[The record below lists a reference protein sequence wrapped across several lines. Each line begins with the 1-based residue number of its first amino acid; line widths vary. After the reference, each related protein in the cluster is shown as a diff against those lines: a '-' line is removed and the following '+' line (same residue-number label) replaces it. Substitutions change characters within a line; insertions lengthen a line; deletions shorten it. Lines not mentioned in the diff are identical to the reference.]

1 MRLVFKRK
9 QKQNVTTAAIVNFF
23 SLSLSRVCCLGI
35 EPRRIDRKCNL
46 ASQQKQKHITHLHP
60 HATHTHIQQQTPLW
74 LTPSLLLL
82 LLSLLLL
89 RCACVVY
96 CKIKIEYFTTF
107 LIRFG
112 STFSVTHTHTRR
124 ANKNNWEKLL
134 SAFYSAQKRTVESS

>member
-60 HATHTHIQQQTPLW
+60 HATHTHTTTNTTVANAVVVAVVVVVAAAALR
-74 LTPSLLLL
+74 LCSLLQNKNRIFYDI
-82 LLSLLLL
+82 SYTIWQHIF
-89 RCACVVY
+89 CH
-96 CKIKIEYFTTF
+96 
-107 LIRFG
+107 
-112 STFSVTHTHTRR
+112 THTHT
-124 ANKNNWEKLL
+124 E
-134 SAFYSAQKRTVESS
+134 SEQKQLGKIAKRFL